1 MSTTQTDI
9 PKQFTNLTGM
19 GKLIEVFK
27 PKASKGFL
35 TIIAVVLF
43 LTFGGFFAS
52 AIYQAFDMLSRNYYG
67 PIILKTI
74 SPMLTAAV
82 IAFLLTLL
90 VIWQLYANSKKALAV
105 YENGFAHSDRK
116 GVKTWKWEQI
126 DSVTANIVRHYTNGI
141 YTGTTH
147 TYTLINSAGEK
158 LVINDA
164 FKNAENFYTHLQ
176 NYSLQ
181 LRYQRLA
188 DLYNQGRQLTFG
200 PVLIGKQN
208 GLQIGKKSF
217 AWDQVDQVS
226 IDKGVLSV
234 KKKDGGWFSGA
245 TATSGSIPNLH
256 VLLSI
261 INQVIGLNTGK

>member
-1 MSTTQTDI
+1 MNTTQIET
-9 PKQFTNLTGM
+9 PKQFANLTGL
-19 GKLIEVFK
+19 GNLIELLK
-27 PKASKGFL
+27 SNASKVFL

-43 LTFGGFFAS
+43 LTFGGSIGYAL
-52 AIYQAFDMLSRNYYG
+52 YQGFDMYIHNYYG
-67 PIILKTI
+67 PIIMKTI
-74 SPMLTAAV
+74 SPMLITAA
-82 IAFLLTLL
+82 ITFLLASFVL
-90 VIWQLYANSKKALAV
+90 WRLYANSKKALAV
-105 YENGFAHSDRK
+105 YENGFAYSDRK
-116 GVKTWKWEQI
+116 GVKTWKWDQI
-126 DSVTANIVRHYTNGI
+126 NRVTANVVRHYTNGI

-147 TYTLINSAGEK
+147 TYTLFNLAGEK

-164 FKNAENFYTHLQ
+164 FKNVENFFTHVQ
-176 NYSLQ
+176 NNSLQ

-188 DLYNQGRQLTFG
+188 DLYNQGKQLSFG
-200 PVLIGKQN
+200 PVVISKQN

-217 AWDQVDQVS
+217 PWDQVDRVS

-261 INQVIGLNTGK
+261 INQVVGLNTGK